1 MQEQHF
7 EDIPVSVFLAV
18 SIIIVFSLYISTAI
32 KTIPC
37 GKDVMSSFL
46 SNFVHVDSYH
56 LIANL
61 FALYALSRVERE
73 IGAKRFLSLV
83 VFLLIVNTLVET
95 MIHKVYSEM
104 KCTIG
109 FSGVLFGIMTW
120 EIVSK
125 KELDFILVLSICAMV
140 LMPSIQNPK
149 ASLVGHTVG
158 ALSGIIGGLLWKQ
171 FSHTIGINN

>member
-1 MQEQHF
+1 MQEHQF
-7 EDIPVSVFLAV
+7 EDVPVSVFLAV
-18 SIIIVFSLYISTAI
+18 SIIIVFSLYISAAI

-37 GKDVMSSFL
+37 GKDIMSSFF

-56 LIANL
+56 LFANL
-61 FALYALSRVERE
+61 FSLYALSRVERE
-73 IGAKRFLSLV
+73 IGAKRFLGLV
-83 VFLLIVNTLVET
+83 VFLLIFNSLVET

-125 KELDFILVLSICAMV
+125 KELDSILALSIFAMV
-140 LMPSIQNPK
+140 LMPSVQNPK

-158 ALSGIIGGLLWKQ
+158 AVAGIIGGLLWKQ
-171 FSHTIGINN
+171 FSPLNSNN